1 MDVIQDTWDSF
12 VQKVVY
18 QIHHYAYINVKEK
31 CRASQEKGTSLFI
44 LMFNLLCFFT
54 ECDNGTFG
62 KDCTESCGNCVEEG
76 QCHFVNG
83 TCMNGCVPGFSGSF
97 CIESNFFLG
106 HIRLNYVRDN
116 EIVVTQCIFQ
126 CT

>member
-1 MDVIQDTWDSF
+1 MDVIQDTWASF

-18 QIHHYAYINVKEK
+18 QIHHYAYINQKEK
-31 CRASQEKGTSLFI
+31 WRASQEKGTSLFI

-62 KDCTESCGNCVEEG
+62 KNCTELCGNCVEEG

-83 TCMNGCVPGFSGSF
+83 TCMDGCVPGFSGPF
-97 CIESNFFLG
+97 CIESNMFWVIL
-106 HIRLNYVRDN
+106 D
-116 EIVVTQCIFQ
+116 
-126 CT
+126 